1 MTGSDSCICH
11 VRCISNAMCAE
22 SAMPCALS
30 QQCHV
35 HGAGTAEA
43 ASNAETTMTQ
53 LVQEYTIRAQVR
65 ALCKKRGIRID
76 RTEHV
81 ANSLGHLATVVDQLN
96 SLDHPL
102 KVPAICCHPLICC
115 MAGVSNKQGERLGFD
130 RASDSTLATHVRG
143 LLRGNLRCLPC
154 QMP

>member
-1 MTGSDSCICH
+1 MH
-11 VRCISNAMCAE
+11 AE
-22 SAMPCALS
+22 
-30 QQCHV
+30 CHV

-65 ALCKKRGIRID
+65 ALCKKRGIKID

-81 ANSLGHLATVVDQLN
+81 ANSLGHLAAVVDQLN

-102 KVPAICCHPLICC
+102 KVPVMSCPSLECC
-115 MAGVSNKQGERLGFD
+115 MAGVSNKKRGAWLGPFD
-130 RASDSTLATHVRG
+130 RAFESTLAAHVRG
-143 LLRGNLRCLPC
+143 LLWGTF
-154 QMP
+154 

>member
-1 MTGSDSCICH
+1 MSC
-11 VRCISNAMCAE
+11 V
-22 SAMPCALS
+22 LS

-65 ALCKKRGIRID
+65 ALCKKRGIRVD

-81 ANSLGHLATVVDQLN
+81 ANSLGHLAAVVDQLN

-102 KVPAICCHPLICC
+102 KV
-115 MAGVSNKQGERLGFD
+115 
-130 RASDSTLATHVRG
+130 
-143 LLRGNLRCLPC
+143 
-154 QMP
+154 